1 MYKTTCKTLKNNIES
16 LTTKLMVNFMFY
28 TVSIFIGS
36 ILTNRLLKRTEDLYN
51 NPSQML
57 FINNP
62 VAQFGFSVFFAKEN
76 LLYTSKI

>member
-1 MYKTTCKTLKNNIES
+1 MYKTTFNKFENNIES
-16 LTTKLMVNFMFY
+16 LTTKLAVNSMLCTVLNFM
-28 TVSIFIGS
+28 SS

-51 NPSQML
+51 NPNQIL

-62 VAQFGFSVFFAKEN
+62 VAHFGFSVFIAKEN